1 MRDVRRCWAARR
13 LTRIF
18 WRGLALRAVPTLA
31 ALLFCTLLA
40 ALAVF
45 QLALAFGAPL
55 GHFAWGGQHA
65 VLPRHLRIGSAV
77 SIVLYAGFALLALDS
92 AQLVSSGLGAGFVQA
107 AMWVIAVYL
116 LLGVAMNG
124 ISRSRPERLT
134 MTPVALVLAGCA
146 FVLASGV

>member
-1 MRDVRRCWAARR
+1 
-13 LTRIF
+13 
-18 WRGLALRAVPTLA
+18 VPTLA
-31 ALLFCTLLA
+31 ALLFCTLLS
-40 ALAVF
+40 ALSVF
-45 QLALAFGAPL
+45 QLAIALGAPL

-65 VLPRHLRIGSAV
+65 VLPLRLRIGSAV
-77 SIVLYAGFALLALDS
+77 SIVLYAGFALLALAR
-92 AQLVSSGLGAGFVQA
+92 AQLVASGLGAGFVEV

-146 FVLASGV
+146 FVLASGA